1 MEENFMSKMNTD
13 FIFDKITDI
22 FMSNNSIN
30 IKLNDKYKKI
40 YEDNIKNIYDS
51 NVNVVSKLFT
61 LSKLLFCSLLSVFF
75 NTLKSLSL
83 SLLY

>member
-13 FIFDKITDI
+13 FVFDKIADI

-51 NVNVVSKLFT
+51 NINNVNSIEGMND
-61 LSKLLFCSLLSVFF
+61 LLLKDRNSHDNLLK
-75 NTLKSLSL
+75 NDKK
-83 SLLY
+83 